1 VAVGCVACAGL
12 RAVRIARNLGR
23 REGILGEKGRQRS
36 PGEYADRFH
45 ADTFA
50 RSGFEHKAEQFS
62 HEQIWQKPERSL
74 GRRRRPRKAW
84 DRRITPV
91 PHGFS
96 ADRRRAEASASRRA
110 PAKRTGHKNRYC
122 NDRLSLRR
130 LAGRR
135 EASSVWIKAAEQ
147 HPHPRVTKLA
157 KKSQASRRVA
167 LSGGERV
174 SSEGGRCAPR

>member
-1 VAVGCVACAGL
+1 MAVGCVACAGL

-74 GRRRRPRKAW
+74 GRMARLQKAW

-96 ADRRRAEASASRRA
+96 ADRRRAEASAPRRA
-110 PAKRTGHKNRYC
+110 PAKRTGHKNRYLQ
-122 NDRLSLRR
+122 RPTESPAARR
-130 LAGRR
+130 ATR
-135 EASSVWIKAAEQ
+135 SVLGVDK
-147 HPHPRVTKLA
+147 
-157 KKSQASRRVA
+157 
-167 LSGGERV
+167 SGGAAP
-174 SSEGGRCAPR
+174 SPTPSPEGRGYPAKAGAGAESGSDEGALFALGEG